1 MKMNNLKKITLAAM
15 FAALTVVATILVKVP
30 IGTNGGYIHLGDSII
45 YLGACFLGPYGIVAA
60 AIGGALADILS
71 GAAAWALSS
80 TIIKALISVPFVV
93 ATHLY
98 FKRKNTFKI
107 INLWTIL
114 MTLVSGVITVLGYY
128 LAEGIMY
135 SFPAA
140 WASVP
145 FNVIQAVGS
154 AVVFILLGCALD
166 AMKIQKYL
174 K

>member
-15 FAALTVVATILVKVP
+15 FAALTIVATVLVKVP

-45 YLGACFLGPYGIVAA
+45 YLGACFLGPYGIIAA
-60 AIGGALADILS
+60 AIGGALADILA
-71 GAAAWALSS
+71 GAAAWALPSA
-80 TIIKALISVPFVV
+80 IIKALISVPFIV
-93 ATHLY
+93 ATHFYIKKKDSL
-98 FKRKNTFKI
+98 KI
-107 INLWTIL
+107 VNLFTVL
-114 MTLVSGVITVLGYY
+114 MTLVSGAVTVLGYY

-135 SFPAA
+135 TFPAA
-140 WASVP
+140 LASVP
-145 FNVIQAVGS
+145 FNAIQAVGS